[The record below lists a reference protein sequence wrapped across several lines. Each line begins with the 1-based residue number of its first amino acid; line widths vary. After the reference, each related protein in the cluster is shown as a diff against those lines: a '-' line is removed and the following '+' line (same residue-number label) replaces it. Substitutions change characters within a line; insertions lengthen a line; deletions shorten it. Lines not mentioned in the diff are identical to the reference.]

1 MAKKQILSGLF
12 ADVIKDGNRLKKTL
26 ATVKDELS
34 EISKI
39 EKSKLVE
46 IDEKTLQGLKS
57 LEDSLKKLMKLKEA
71 SQETVKTEKKLLDE
85 EEKVRRKL
93 KDTTEEELKVRLRQS
108 KILQE
113 QKQRLKAVVDLE
125 RAEAN
130 SINELRAKVRI
141 LTQERNNLNLE
152 TAEGQKRLQ
161 ELNTELDDHN
171 QKIKENVDAMTKQR
185 MNVGNYREDIEK
197 AIGELTQ
204 GNAVLGVFVQGWDKF
219 NSALESSKDIFANL
233 QAEFKLVRAGLM
245 ANTSVV
251 QANTV
256 ATTVNTT
263 ATTVNAETTA
273 LNTVATAVN
282 TESTTVNTVATAIN
296 TDSTVANTVAT
307 TVNTESTT
315 VNTTATMVNTSWLRR
330 HFVAVSMNTK
340 AIWRMVTSTKALKI
354 ALASTG
360 IGLLIVALTGL
371 VGMFSQG
378 ISGSLRFE
386 KVVKGLGAGLN
397 TTFSGLTQVV
407 SGFILKISTIGESVS
422 LMFDQMSFKLTSLTM
437 SSEEKYKKL
446 QELNKRQEELD
457 IKQAN
462 ANLKLQDGLKNL
474 GKIAENSAK
483 AVEGAYLSLQRRL
496 QSLNLTVTISKLS
509 KEFKILSELAE
520 DDTIS
525 FRTRMS
531 AYSQSYVKQSE
542 LLKVQMKQQ
551 ILEYQGGL
559 GDIIKRFREW
569 GKGITSEQQ
578 HIYDMAVKLQN
589 INPMGMNETQLAETA
604 GQYENLTKTITKYL
618 ATVSQNDIEN
628 NLGMIDENEVNRLVD
643 INKEVIQLQ
652 TEQAELVIQQ
662 NERQRKAI
670 QDRYEIEFDIRETFI
685 LRLKDAYTQQAND
698 ENRTYKNR
706 LDALDDFRYASE
718 LSLKQGI
725 ESFNEYSKEM
735 EQLQKDEFKTI
746 SKIMGK
752 DLATSVKGVTTEL
765 VKMGNEYKLLVNG
778 VELNKDV
785 FQKNFL
791 DTLSGENSEK
801 SITFLRYLADL
812 MTDVNT
818 ANYELAKSNYDLQK
832 SYASLNLEIQANERL
847 LRQKQESIDEEIA
860 LNNELLE
867 NKKLVYMTDRDLML
881 FKEKQDKVRLEN
893 ELERAEIEQQNALN
907 NLGNKRKEL
916 EVLKELLVLQNELK
930 KDALRSQI
938 LATEDTEM
946 RKQLEKQLND
956 LEAFIVEETESY
968 KKGQNELLALQE
980 KYTDSLQE
988 TSNKQIAIAEQQ
1000 RDVEKRILKERA
1012 DMLQDIASGIDKF
1025 EQMMFDRKMKRL
1037 DREYERSKN
1046 HEARLI
1052 EAKKM
1057 GIEQANES
1065 LALEI
1070 AKQEKILLKKEKLE
1084 RRKQRTELVTAGLKA
1099 YATNLEKGVTNPLSK
1114 TFTDTV
1120 ALAQFLKEIP
1130 LFWEGAENVGD
1141 KLGKPHLNDKR
1152 DNYLVRVDGGER
1164 VMTND
1169 QNAKLGNI
1177 SNDELA
1183 EIGNK
1188 WNSGL
1193 LMDMTKLNFTPS
1205 KAILQPN
1212 LLVQN
1217 QTNEALL
1224 KDIKDELK
1232 SLPSKMPVSSFEYD
1246 EVNKMTID
1254 ILKKGN
1260 NVYKTRSRIR

>member
-386 KVVKGLGAGLN
+386 KVMKGLMSGIS
-397 TTFSGLTQVV
+397 TFVASATGVM
-407 SGFILKISTIGESVS
+407 SGFFTVVGSGFSMFFNNFKIMYLE
-422 LMFDQMSFKLTSLTM
+422 FKNLINETT
-437 SSEEKYKKL
+437 ENTK
-446 QELNKRQEELD
+446 ELNDLKAQ
-457 IKQAN
+457 QVQN
-462 ANLKLQDGLKNL
+462 AIE
-474 GKIAENSAK
+474 IAEGVDKMSKSFANFGNIGKNSMK
-483 AVEGAYLSLQRRL
+483 ASEGAIIALKRRL
-496 QSLNLTVTISKLS
+496 ETLRIDVTLAKLNKDFAL
-509 KEFKILSELAE
+509 FSEVAE
-520 DDTIS
+520 DDTHS
-525 FRTRMS
+525 FGTRMS
-531 AYSQSYVKQSE
+531 AYAIAQAKYTEILTQ
-542 LLKVQMKQQ
+542 QMKKN
-551 ILEYQGGL
+551 IVEYQSGL
-559 GDIIKRFREW
+559 GDITKRFTENAE
-569 GKGITSEQQ
+569 KLTDTQKQLYIEAQKLMKVDIT
-578 HIYDMAVKLQN
+578 
-589 INPMGMNETQLAETA
+589 GMNAEQLSKTNK
-604 GQYENLTKTITKYL
+604 QYETFVKTLTKYV
-618 ATVSQNDIEN
+618 ATAS
-628 NLGMIDENEVNRLVD
+628 NLDLEDNFDAIDESEVKNLVD
-643 INKEVIQLQ
+643 TYTQALDTQKEYNSNVIKN
-652 TEQAELVIQQ
+652 
-662 NERQRKAI
+662 NEYKRKAL
-670 QDRYEIEFDIRETFI
+670 QDQYEAEADLRETFV
-685 LRLKDAYTQQAND
+685 LRLKDQYTQIAND
-698 ENRTYKNR
+698 ENKTYEQR
-706 LDALDDFRYASE
+706 LDALHRFVYASE
-718 LSLKQGI
+718 KAISDNVASINELFKNLYDSQVEEDAFLGITTSAKQ
-725 ESFNEYSKEM
+725 
-735 EQLQKDEFKTI
+735 L
-746 SKIMGK
+746 
-752 DLATSVKGVTTEL
+752 TTE
-765 VKMGNEYKLLVNG
+765 VRKVGNELKLFVNG

-785 FQKNFL
+785 FQGEFLKKLTQENPEKNVL
-791 DTLSGENSEK
+791 
-801 SITFLRYLADL
+801 FLRPLADL
-812 MTDVNT
+812 ITDINMGT
-818 ANYELAKSNYDLQK
+818 IELKKANYDLAKSYDD
-832 SYASLNLEIQANERL
+832 LNNEINATNKTL
-847 LRQKQESIDEEIA
+847 KAQEEFTRTTIN

-867 NKKLVYMTDRDLML
+867 NNNLLFMSERDLML
-881 FKEKQDKVRLEN
+881 FREKQS
-893 ELERAEIEQQNALN
+893 I
-907 NLGNKRKEL
+907 
-916 EVLKELLVLQNELK
+916 
-930 KDALRSQI
+930 I
-938 LATEDTEM
+938 LAEQTK
-946 RKQLEKQLND
+946 KQAEKDLQIARNKVGLMEKQLQNLKEY
-956 LEAFIVEETESY
+956 LEYENQLRKESLQNQIMIETDPKIKASLEEQLKVYENFRVENVESY
-968 KKGQNELLALQE
+968 KEAEKSLKDARTEELKALETYSNSSVDYLNAQREQE
-980 KYTDSLQE
+980 M
-988 TSNKQIAIAEQQ
+988 
-1000 RDVEKRILKERA
+1000 RILKERA

-1057 GIEQANES
+1057 GSEQANES

-1217 QTNEALL
+1217 QMNEALL

-1232 SLPSKMPVSSFEYD
+1232 SLPGKMPVSSFEYD